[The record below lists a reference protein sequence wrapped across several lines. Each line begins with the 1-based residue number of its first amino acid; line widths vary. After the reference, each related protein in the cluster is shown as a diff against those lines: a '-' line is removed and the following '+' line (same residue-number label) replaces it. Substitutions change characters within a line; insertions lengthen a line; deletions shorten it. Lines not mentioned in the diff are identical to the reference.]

1 MRQEGKEE
9 KIIEIR
15 QSGLNELASI
25 KMVHEAAFE
34 RRAEADLVQAIM
46 KSPEFVPELSL
57 GAYVEDKHLVGHILF
72 SLVEFDRSKEKR
84 ALALAPVAI
93 LPDYQRQG
101 IGSAL
106 IEKGIDV
113 ADAEDYS
120 AIIVL
125 GDGSYYERFG
135 FKKAMEFD
143 IHPPFEVDDENYR
156 VVPLSAY
163 RKNIVGKVIYHQAF
177 QSV

>member
-9 KIIEIR
+9 KIIEIK

-34 RRAEADLVQAIM
+34 RRSEADLVEELM
-46 KSPEFVPELSL
+46 KSPDFIPELSL
-57 GAYVEDKHLVGHILF
+57 GAYVEDKQLVGHILL

-84 ALALAPVAI
+84 ALALAPVAV
-93 LPDYQRQG
+93 LPDYQRKG

-106 IEKGIDV
+106 INKGIDV

-125 GDGSYYERFG
+125 GDGSYYRRFG

-143 IHPPFEVDDENYR
+143 IHPPFEVEGENYR
-156 VVPLSAY
+156 VIPLSAY
-163 RKNIVGKVIYHQAF
+163 KKDIVGKVIYHQAF